1 MKKSI
6 YIIKNDINNKVYI
19 GQSIHPKERFAEH
32 CYLREDRHNS
42 ILTNAIHKYGKEHFW
57 MELLE
62 ENVENYNE
70 REKYWIAFYNC
81 IRPNGYNISSGGEDG
96 NSGFFSVQSVL
107 TKEKLK
113 DLIYDLQNTP
123 LTNEELSDK
132 YGISKVL
139 ITRINNGRGYAQEGI
154 VYPLRPNPQEKAKE
168 FVEEICD
175 LLKYTY
181 RSYES
186 IAQQFGLSSSTIGK
200 INRGESY
207 HKEGMDYP
215 IRRSRVTKQTKYSY
229 EEVTDIINLLMNTNL
244 SLRAIGRMYNDVN
257 CNVIKEI
264 KNGTNKLYYRKELKY
279 PLRSNDFQ
287 KPVSTIS
294 AKESTLTIGT

>member
-32 CYLREDRHNS
+32 CYLREDRRNS
-42 ILTNAIHKYGKEHFW
+42 ILTSAICKYGKEHFW

-62 ENVENYNE
+62 ENIENYDE
-70 REKYWIAFYNC
+70 REKYWIAFYNS

-96 NSGFFSVQSVL
+96 NSGLFSAQSVL
-107 TKEKLK
+107 TKEKLNN
-113 DLIYDLQNTP
+113 LIHDLQNTS
-123 LTNEELSDK
+123 LTNQELSDK
-132 YGISKVL
+132 YKISKTLV
-139 ITRINNGRGYAQEGI
+139 TRINNGRGYAQEGVI
-154 VYPLRPNPQEKAKE
+154 YPLRPNSQEKAKNSI
-168 FVEEICD
+168 EEIYN

-186 IAQQFGLSSSTIGK
+186 IAQQFNLSSSTIGK
-200 INRGESY
+200 INRGEVY
-207 HKEGMDYP
+207 HETGINYP
-215 IRRSRVTKQTKYSY
+215 IRKSRVTKQTKYSY
-229 EEVTDIINLLMNTNL
+229 EEVTDIIELLINTNL
-244 SLRAIGRMYNDVN
+244 SLRAIGRMYNDAN
-257 CNVIKEI
+257 CNVIQEI
-264 KNGTNKLYYRKELKY
+264 KNGTNKLYYREEYKY

-294 AKESTLTIGT
+294 EKESTLTIGT